1 MIWRA
6 NQITG
11 FYMMATLA
19 HDNIFWR
26 YISAFFVLK
35 LHVELLKL
43 HVELSYKIPSTASIY
58 FHKCWPWNILRES
71 IFINSSYFTTNKS
84 RKLPNWSFIYSENF
98 QASILIVKLA
108 SILITPTLF
117 IYCSIQTNLEQLKE
131 KGDSY

>member
-19 HDNIFWR
+19 HDKIFWR

-58 FHKCWPWNILRES
+58 FRKWWPWNILRES

>member
-19 HDNIFWR
+19 HDKIFWR

-58 FHKCWPWNILRES
+58 FHECWPWNILRES